1 MLSSRFSRFAHC
13 VLIYG
18 NYNDDNYI
26 YVYIV
31 YILYSI
37 LQYIQYT
44 IYSIYRILYSTY
56 IHIYIYIY
64 ISCCLRNCSM
74 TLMQLIIF
82 CVTRIM
88 PEVFQCAVFLCKHT
102 VYELRLLR
110 QAVLIYGQTSDTSL
124 KVISTER
131 LICRKSKN
139 TMRCY

>member
-1 MLSSRFSRFAHC
+1 MLSSRFTCFAHC

-18 NYNDDNYI
+18 NYNNDNYI

-31 YILYSI
+31 YILYSM

-56 IHIYIYIY
+56 IHIYIYI
-64 ISCCLRNCSM
+64 SCCLRNCSM
-74 TLMQLIIF
+74 TLMQPIIF

-88 PEVFQCAVFLCKHT
+88 LEVFQCAVFQCKRA

-110 QAVLIYGQTSDTSL
+110 QALLIYGQTSDTSH

-131 LICRKSKN
+131 FICRKSKN